1 MIGGGTSDP
10 NKFNGA
16 ELFSNTRI
24 TLAPLLIV
32 VGYII
37 IIFSIMK
44 KGKPTESVEKDPLDT
59 TKK

>member
-44 KGKPTESVEKDPLDT
+44 KGKPTESGEKDPLDT